1 MMTAFLTG
9 FVLGGFVAAQ
19 VGPVSLMCVRTATR
33 HGFWPAASIGLGAAL
48 VDLAYATL
56 GVLGAAALVQID
68 AVRVGLAA
76 TGAAVL
82 AYMGCRTLAAAW
94 RMRHGGETEGE
105 TTTSGAA
112 LRTGLVAT
120 ASNPL
125 TIISWAAIF
134 GAATTASLVAD
145 SVTAIAL
152 LFGVGLGSALW
163 FLLLA
168 RLASHA
174 GKRLGQRT
182 LAVIDAV
189 SGLGLLAFAALLGVR
204 AFNES

>member
-1 MMTAFLTG
+1 MVAAFLTG
-9 FVLGGFVAAQ
+9 FVLGAFVAAQ
-19 VGPVSLMCVRTATR
+19 VGPVSLLCVRTATR

-56 GVLGAAALVQID
+56 GVLGAAALVQIQP
-68 AVRVGLAA
+68 VRVGLAA
-76 TGAAVL
+76 AGAIVL

-105 TTTSGAA
+105 TTTRGAA

-152 LFGVGLGSALW
+152 LCGVGLGSVLW
-163 FLLLA
+163 FVLLA
-168 RLASHA
+168 GLASRA
-174 GKRLGQRT
+174 GKRLGYRT

-189 SGLGLLAFAALLGVR
+189 SGVGLLVFAALLGVR